1 MILVVWC
8 CTSHA
13 SLDRLCYVA
22 AKRFT
27 KTSLNSVT
35 SKISR
40 RSRRVYPQS
49 LHCMIMLVEGANI
62 VQTADGIVI
71 YQSSDP
77 DAASVLN
84 IKLWFVSPALSQICS
99 CWLVSE
105 VATPLLISRSQR
117 GSLSLEGGGA
127 IPNVGCINLLLPWID
142 KTQHCDWTTSFV
154 SAIMVTFFQLH
165 FFFGSNVNDGFLFF
179 MII

>member
-13 SLDRLCYVA
+13 SFDRLCYVA

-117 GSLSLEGGGA
+117 GSLSLEGGNSQCRLYQSTPA
-127 IPNVGCINLLLPWID
+127 LNWQN
-142 KTQHCDWTTSFV
+142 TTLRLDN
-154 SAIMVTFFQLH
+154 IICQCYNGYFF
-165 FFFGSNVNDGFLFF
+165 SITLFF
-179 MII
+179 RFKC